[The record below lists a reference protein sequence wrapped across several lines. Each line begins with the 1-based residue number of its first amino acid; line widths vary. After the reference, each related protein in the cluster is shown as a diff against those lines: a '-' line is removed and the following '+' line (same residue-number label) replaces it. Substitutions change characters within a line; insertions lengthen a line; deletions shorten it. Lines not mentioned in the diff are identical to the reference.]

1 MKNIWK
7 SIICV
12 VVVCLAMSNLDAQVQ
27 TTVVDGDTL
36 VVNRALQRSEVYQLV
51 KFTNDKN
58 VDNPYGAPDEVFN
71 AFFPTRVGTQL
82 TYQSFDKHGEMNAYF
97 TMTVRQMEGDI
108 DNGRLVMVYNFYKP
122 DGEPFFRA
130 PNEFIMDIT
139 KVNGKS
145 FIEMN
150 DWRKALKV
158 QYMLSS
164 GDPST
169 IMGNFKVG
177 DKLPDTEMPVKIGFI
192 KATVY
197 TTERQVIDYKTIK
210 TEAGTFNA
218 YLIHETVRTKTPVG
232 TFRSSSDSWYAR
244 YVSNISQIVYNSKGV
259 GKSSVVLVGY
269 KKGKKFK
276 K

>member
-1 MKNIWK
+1 MRNICK
-7 SIICV
+7 SIISV
-12 VVVCLAMSNLDAQVQ
+12 IIVFFAMSNMAAQEQ

-36 VVNRALQRSEVYQLV
+36 VVNRDVQRSEVYNLV
-51 KFTNDKN
+51 HFTNDTI
-58 VDNPYGAPDEVFN
+58 VDNPYGSPDEIFN
-71 AFFPTRVGTQL
+71 AFFPTKIGAQL
-82 TYQSFDKHGEMNAYF
+82 TYESYDKNGRMNAYF
-97 TMTVRQMEGDI
+97 TMTVREREGDLQ
-108 DNGRLVMVYNFYKP
+108 NGRLLMVYNFYEP

-139 KVNGKS
+139 KKNGKS
-145 FIEMN
+145 YIVMN
-150 DWRKALKV
+150 DWMKALKV

-169 IMGNFKVG
+169 IMGDFKVG
-177 DKLPDTEMPVKIGFI
+177 DRLPDTEMPVKIGFI
-192 KATVY
+192 KATIY

-218 YLIHETVRTKTPVG
+218 YLIHESVRTKTPIG

-259 GKSSVVLVGY
+259 GKSSVILVGY
-269 KKGKKFK
+269 KKGYK
-276 K
+276 